1 MKQLSRQNNF
11 MYFFG
16 SWKGWI
22 HVFSSLYI
30 MHVNYDTDFVTFSPT
45 VCMEVGS
52 GSGVCILPG
61 SKKIHKIILS

>member
-1 MKQLSRQNNF
+1 

-52 GSGVCILPG
+52 GSGVCITFLARMIGP
-61 SKKIHKIILS
+61 SAVYW